1 MSKFKIGDKVRI
13 RKDLNEYNF
22 YDIIPDMLKYAG
34 KESVI
39 SDKSFEDENHI
50 GYFLKG
56 IPYTW
61 HDDSLEP
68 IEDTVIL
75 YSDGNEVSTFS
86 IKSIEEID
94 KEWKDIKNYEG
105 VYQINNIGQVK
116 SLKRNIIL
124 KPKINR
130 QGYYE
135 YQLYKK
141 GEKSTT
147 ISAHRL
153 VAIHFIPNP
162 FNLPVVNHIDGDK
175 TNNKVENLEWCTYSH
190 NNKHAYDTGLNKT
203 KSVIKMD
210 MNENF
215 IKKYKSIKEAC
226 LDIGM
231 ATSSS
236 GNIIKV
242 CKGEKE
248 SSGGFK
254 WKYSVRGFEIVSDEF
269 RKHPNVDIQLPK
281 RGTKKSA
288 GYDICTPVDII
299 IPPNGISDAI
309 QTDLKA
315 YMLEDEVLEIVP
327 RSSIGFKKGLMLI
340 NTVGIIDSDYYSN
353 PDNDGNIGFKFKNL
367 TDKTVEIKA
376 GERILQGIFKKYL
389 ITDYDNCDIERM
401 GGMGSTGT
409 K

>member
-39 SDKSFEDENHI
+39 SDKSFGDENHI

-68 IEDTVIL
+68 IGNTVTL

-86 IKSIEEID
+86 IKSIEE
-94 KEWKDIKNYEG
+94 
-105 VYQINNIGQVK
+105 V
-116 SLKRNIIL
+116 
-124 KPKINR
+124 
-130 QGYYE
+130 
-135 YQLYKK
+135 
-141 GEKSTT
+141 
-147 ISAHRL
+147 
-153 VAIHFIPNP
+153 
-162 FNLPVVNHIDGDK
+162 PVR
-175 TNNKVENLEWCTYSH
+175 T
-190 NNKHAYDTGLNKT
+190 
-203 KSVIKMD
+203 
-210 MNENF
+210 
-215 IKKYKSIKEAC
+215 
-226 LDIGM
+226 
-231 ATSSS
+231 
-236 GNIIKV
+236 
-242 CKGEKE
+242 
-248 SSGGFK
+248 
-254 WKYSVRGFEIVSDEF
+254 RGFEIVSDEF

-367 TDKTVEIKA
+367 TDKAVEIKA

-389 ITDYDNCDIERM
+389 TTDYDDCNIERM
-401 GGMGSTGT
+401 GGIGSTGIE
-409 K
+409 